1 MRAHHTRTARV
12 TGPALSMEIIRGEH
26 NIRPRHR
33 GCVATIGNFDG
44 VHRGHQAV
52 IAALL
57 VKARQSAAKST
68 VVLFEPQP
76 AEYFARAA
84 PPARLT
90 RLREK
95 AQLLAGLGVDQLL
108 VLPFDE
114 QMASRPADEFVRRCL
129 IDGLDI
135 RGLIVGDDFKF
146 GSHRSGD
153 FLLLQNFAEKHGF
166 SIDRAESFIEAGE
179 RVSSTSIR
187 ALLRNGHLREVVPLL
202 GRRYFIAG
210 RVVHGQKKGR
220 EMGFATANIDLH
232 RCASPVHGIFAASVH
247 GIDDT
252 ALPAIAYVGY
262 RPIVNGTK
270 AVLEVHLFD
279 FARDVYGRYLQVD
292 FVEKIRDDLPFT
304 DFESLSRQIALDCA
318 AARRALAAG

>member
-1 MRAHHTRTARV
+1 
-12 TGPALSMEIIRGEH
+12 MEIIRGEH

-52 IAALL
+52 LAALL
-57 VKARQSAAKST
+57 DKARAGDAKAT

-95 AQLLAGLGVDQLL
+95 AQLLACLGVEQLL
-108 VLPFDE
+108 VLPFDQ

-129 IDGLDI
+129 IEGLDI

-153 FLLLQNFAEKHGF
+153 FRLLQRFAETHGF
-166 SIDRAESFIEAGE
+166 AIDRAESFIEAGE
-179 RVSSTSIR
+179 RVSSTGIR
-187 ALLRNGHLREVVPLL
+187 GLLREGRLREVVPLL
-202 GRRYFIAG
+202 GRRYFISG
-210 RVVHGQKKGR
+210 RVVHGQKMGR

-232 RCASPVHGIFAASVH
+232 RCASPLQGIFAANVR
-247 GIDDT
+247 GIDRVP
-252 ALPAIAYVGY
+252 LPAIAYVGS
-262 RPIVNGTK
+262 RPIVNGTRT
-270 AVLEVHLFD
+270 VLEVHLFD
-279 FARDVYGRYLQVD
+279 FDRDLYGRYLQVD
-292 FVEKIRDDLPFT
+292 FVDKIRDDLPFT
-304 DFESLSRQIALDCA
+304 DFDALSRQIARDCDV
-318 AARRALAAG
+318 ARRLLAVG

>member
-1 MRAHHTRTARV
+1 
-12 TGPALSMEIIRGEH
+12 MEIIRGEH
-26 NIRPRHR
+26 NIRPRHKA
-33 GCVATIGNFDG
+33 CVATIGNFDG

-52 IAALL
+52 IAALID
-57 VKARQSAAKST
+57 KARSSNAKAT

-95 AQLLAGLGVDQLL
+95 AELLAALGVDQLL
-108 VLPFDE
+108 VLPFD
-114 QMASRPADEFVRRCL
+114 QHMASRPADEFVRQCL
-129 IDGLDI
+129 IDGLAI

-153 FLLLQNFAEKHGF
+153 FLLLRSFAETHGF
-166 SIDRAESFIEAGE
+166 SIDRAESFIEDGE

-187 ALLRNGHLREVVPLL
+187 ALLRSGQLEEVVPLL
-202 GRRYFIAG
+202 GRHYFISG

-232 RCASPVHGIFAASVH
+232 RSASPLHGIFAARVR
-247 GIDDT
+247 GIGAA
-252 ALPAIAYVGY
+252 ALPAIAYIGF

-279 FARDVYGRYLQVD
+279 FEQDVYGCYLQVD
-292 FVEKIRDDLPFT
+292 FVSKIRDDMPFT
-304 DFESLSRQIALDCA
+304 DFTALSRQIALDCA
-318 AARRALAAG
+318 AARRALGVG

>member
-1 MRAHHTRTARV
+1 MD
-12 TGPALSMEIIRGEH
+12 IIRGEH

-52 IAALL
+52 IAAL
-57 VKARQSAAKST
+57 KERARASGARAT

-95 AQLLAGLGVDQLL
+95 AELLAGLGVEQLL
-108 VLPFDE
+108 VLPFDQ
-114 QMASRPADEFVRRCL
+114 QMASRPADEFVSRCL
-129 IDGLDI
+129 IEGLDI

-153 FLLLQNFAEKHGF
+153 FRLLQRFAETHGF

-187 ALLRNGHLREVVPLL
+187 GLLREGRLAEVVPLL
-202 GRRYFIAG
+202 GRHYYIAG

-232 RCASPVHGIFAASVH
+232 RLASPLHGIFAARVH
-247 GIDDT
+247 GIDDGV

-262 RPIVNGTK
+262 RPIVNGTR
-270 AVLEVHLFD
+270 AVLEVHVFD
-279 FARDVYGRYLQVD
+279 FDRDVYGRYLTVD
-292 FVEKIRDDLPFT
+292 FHAKIRDDLPFT
-304 DFESLSRQIALDCA
+304 DFDALGRQIARDCDD
-318 AARRALAAG
+318 ARRLLAAG

>member
-1 MRAHHTRTARV
+1 
-12 TGPALSMEIIRGEH
+12 
-26 NIRPRHR
+26 
-33 GCVATIGNFDG
+33 
-44 VHRGHQAV
+44 V
-52 IAALL
+52 IAALQDR
-57 VKARQSAAKST
+57 ARASGAKST

-95 AQLLAGLGVDQLL
+95 AELLAGLGVDQLL
-108 VLPFDE
+108 VLPFD
-114 QMASRPADEFVRRCL
+114 QQLASRPADEFVQRCL

-153 FLLLQNFAEKHGF
+153 FRLLQRFAETHGF

-179 RVSSTSIR
+179 RVSSTGIR
-187 ALLRNGHLREVVPLL
+187 GLLREGRLAEAVPLL
-202 GRRYFIAG
+202 GRRYFISG

-220 EMGFATANIDLH
+220 EMGFATANINLH
-232 RCASPVHGIFAASVH
+232 RLASPLHGIFAARVR
-247 GIDDT
+247 GIDDV

-262 RPIVNGTK
+262 RPIVNGTR

-279 FARDVYGRYLQVD
+279 FDRDVYGRYLK
-292 FVEKIRDDLPFT
+292 VEFIAKIRDDLPFT
-304 DFESLSRQIALDCA
+304 DFEALSRQIARDCED
-318 AARRALAAG
+318 ARRLLAAD

>member
-1 MRAHHTRTARV
+1 MD
-12 TGPALSMEIIRGEH
+12 IIRGEH

-57 VKARQSAAKST
+57 GKARASNAKAT

-95 AQLLAGLGVDQLL
+95 AELLEELGVAQLL
-108 VLPFDE
+108 VLPFDQ

-153 FLLLQNFAEKHGF
+153 FLLLQRFAETHGF

-179 RVSSTSIR
+179 RVSSTGIR
-187 ALLRNGHLREVVPLL
+187 GLLREGRLRDVVPLL
-202 GRRYFIAG
+202 GRRYFISG

-220 EMGFATANIDLH
+220 EMGFATANLDLH
-232 RCASPVHGIFAASVH
+232 RLASPLYGIFAATVR
-247 GIDDT
+247 GVADRPW
-252 ALPAIAYVGY
+252 PAIAYVGN
-262 RPIVNGTK
+262 RPIVNGTR

-279 FARDVYGRYLQVD
+279 FDRDVYGQYLKVD

-304 DFESLSRQIALDCA
+304 DFDALSRQIAQDCA
-318 AARRALAAG
+318 QARQILAAG

>member
-1 MRAHHTRTARV
+1 
-12 TGPALSMEIIRGEH
+12 MEIIRGEH
-26 NIRPRHR
+26 NIRPRHQH
-33 GCVATIGNFDG
+33 CVATIGNFDG

-52 IAALL
+52 IAALID
-57 VKARQSAAKST
+57 KARQNAAQAT

-95 AQLLAGLGVDQLL
+95 AQLLAALGVDQLL
-108 VLPFDE
+108 VLPFD
-114 QMASRPADEFVRRCL
+114 QHMASRPADVFVRQCL
-129 IDGLDI
+129 IDGLAI

-153 FLLLQNFAEKHGF
+153 FLLLQRFAETHGF
-166 SIDRAESFIEAGE
+166 TIDRAESFIEDGE

-187 ALLRNGHLREVVPLL
+187 ALLRDGQLREVLPLL
-202 GRRYFIAG
+202 GRRYFISG

-232 RCASPVHGIFAASVH
+232 RLASPLHGIFASEVRGLGARP
-247 GIDDT
+247 
-252 ALPAIAYVGY
+252 LPAISYIGY

-279 FARDVYGRYLQVD
+279 FDEDVYGRYLQVD

-304 DFESLSRQIALDCA
+304 DFEALSRQIALDCA
-318 AARRALAAG
+318 AARRALAQA

>member
-1 MRAHHTRTARV
+1 
-12 TGPALSMEIIRGEH
+12 MEIIRGEH

-52 IAALL
+52 IAALED
-57 VKARQSAAKST
+57 KARARGARST

-76 AEYFARAA
+76 AEYFARAV

-95 AQLLAGLGVDQLL
+95 AELLAGLGVDQLL
-108 VLPFDE
+108 VLPFD
-114 QMASRPADEFVRRCL
+114 QHLASRPADEFVRRCL

-153 FLLLQNFAEKHGF
+153 FRLLQRFAETHGF

-187 ALLRNGHLREVVPLL
+187 GLLREGRLAEVVPLL
-202 GRRYFIAG
+202 GRRYFISG

-232 RCASPVHGIFAASVH
+232 RLASPVHGIFAARVR
-247 GIDDT
+247 GIDDA
-252 ALPAIAYVGY
+252 ALPAIAYVGS
-262 RPIVNGTK
+262 RPIVNGTR

-279 FARDVYGRYLQVD
+279 FDRDLYGRYLKVD
-292 FVEKIRDDLPFT
+292 FVAKIRDDLPFT
-304 DFESLSRQIALDCA
+304 DFESLARQIARDCED
-318 AARRALAAG
+318 ARRLLAVD

>member
-1 MRAHHTRTARV
+1 
-12 TGPALSMEIIRGEH
+12 MEIIRGEH
-26 NIRPRHR
+26 NIRPRHKA
-33 GCVATIGNFDG
+33 CVATIGNFDG

-52 IAALL
+52 IAAL
-57 VKARQSAAKST
+57 VGKARSSKAKST

-95 AQLLAGLGVDQLL
+95 AELLAGLGVDQLL
-108 VLPFDE
+108 VLPFD
-114 QMASRPADEFVRRCL
+114 QHMASRPADEFVRQCL
-129 IDGLDI
+129 IDGLAI
-135 RGLIVGDDFKF
+135 QGLIVGDDFKF

-153 FLLLQNFAEKHGF
+153 FLLLQSFAEKHGF
-166 SIDRAESFIEAGE
+166 SIDRAESFLEDGE

-187 ALLRNGHLREVVPLL
+187 ALLRSGQLEEVVPLL
-202 GRRYFIAG
+202 GRRYFISG

-232 RCASPVHGIFAASVH
+232 RCASPLHGIFAATVR
-247 GIDDT
+247 GIGT
-252 ALPAIAYVGY
+252 TPLPAIAYIGY

-270 AVLEVHLFD
+270 AVLEVHIFD
-279 FARDVYGRYLQVD
+279 FTRNVYGRYLQVD
-292 FVEKIRDDLPFT
+292 FVAKIRDDMPFT
-304 DFESLSRQIALDCA
+304 DFEALSRQIALDCA
-318 AARRALAAG
+318 AARRALGAG